1 MGNMRFKR
9 LHWNSRTVPILLLTL
24 LLYACSRDPGLTLNA
39 DSADCEV
46 AVPSHFPA
54 ILYPADNKPTKDRIA
69 LGKALFYEP
78 QFSKN
83 GNISCASCHLPSF
96 SFADT
101 ARFSKGTDGI
111 LLKRNSPSLANVAW
125 QPYLLREGSVPDL
138 ERQILVPIQEAH
150 EFNNNILSIVALLK
164 DDPYYH
170 TMALKAYGRAF
181 DAWVLTRALSC
192 FERTLISGHSPY
204 DRWLKGDQK
213 AMTDLAKAG
222 MALFYDTLNCG
233 SCHAG
238 VFQTHFGFANNG
250 LYEKYEDPGRQRFT
264 RKPED
269 AGLFK
274 IPSLRN
280 VAVTASY
287 MHDGSLTDLRSVI
300 DHYSSGGKP
309 HPNKHEAIQPFKIS
323 ELQKTQLTAFLES
336 LTDREMMENGCYKP

>member
-1 MGNMRFKR
+1 MLFKR
-9 LHWNSRTVPILLLTL
+9 LHWNKQGVLAFLIPLLLL
-24 LLYACSRDPGLTLNA
+24 SCSRDPEIALTAGSVN
-39 DSADCEV
+39 CEMNL
-46 AVPSHFPA
+46 PPHFPP
-54 ILYPADNKPTKDRIA
+54 IPYPADNLPSADRIA
-69 LGKALFYEP
+69 LGKALFYETR
-78 QFSKN
+78 FSKN
-83 GNISCASCHLPSF
+83 GNISCASCHLPAH

-101 ARFSKGTDGI
+101 ARFSIGTDGI

-170 TMALKAYGRAF
+170 KMALKAYGRAF

-204 DRWLKGDQK
+204 DRLLEGDHN
-213 AMTDLAKAG
+213 AMSDLAKAG

-250 LYEKYEDPGRQRFT
+250 LYEQYADPGRERFT

-269 AGLFK
+269 VGLFK

-280 VAVTASY
+280 VAVTAPY
-287 MHDGSLTDLRSVI
+287 MHDGSLTDLGSVI
-300 DHYSSGGKP
+300 EHYSTGGKQ
-309 HPNKHEAIQPFKIS
+309 HPNKDKAIQPFIIS
-323 ELQKTQLTAFLES
+323 ELQKTQLIAFLES
-336 LTDREMMENGCYKP
+336 LTDREMLGNGCYAR